1 MWVFPHEW
9 LTDEN
14 PGVATSGVFYS
25 FCYGG
30 LDHRLITDYLS
41 PSNHLQTRWLITPAT
56 TAITRDVIASTW
68 TPPFRT
74 SLGGGNGKSIPQIY
88 RLFLSF
94 FLQSF
99 LLNLF
104 NSDSWGGDQSGY
116 TMEEGP
122 GDSPEHMVSIKNG
135 IIHMITNLMPWTAE
149 SIGLLL
155 MEKSDMHNSWRII
168 CIIRFL

>member
-68 TPPFRT
+68 TPP
-74 SLGGGNGKSIPQIY
+74 SCCQYWGGNRKSIPQIY
-88 RLFLSF
+88 YRFHSF
-94 FLQSF
+94 FSSLIPTCDNGNYRNSWQICSWAYGYFRPILDIYF
-99 LLNLF
+99 LLLKSTF
-104 NSDSWGGDQSGY
+104 RYIKISGKPY
-116 TMEEGP
+116 KITM
-122 GDSPEHMVSIKNG
+122 SL
-135 IIHMITNLMPWTAE
+135 TLA
-149 SIGLLL
+149 
-155 MEKSDMHNSWRII
+155 KSRNRKP
-168 CIIRFL
+168 L